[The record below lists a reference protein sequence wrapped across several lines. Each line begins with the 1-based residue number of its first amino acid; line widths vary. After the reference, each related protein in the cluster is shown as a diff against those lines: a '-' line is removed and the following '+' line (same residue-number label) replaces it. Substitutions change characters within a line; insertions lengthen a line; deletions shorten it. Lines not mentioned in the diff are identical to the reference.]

1 MRPIT
6 RWIAWL
12 PVLAWLAGCTIG
24 QPASESGGPGLAS
37 DETLAH
43 RRARLRLAL
52 ATAYYQQ
59 GQDAVALEEL
69 RQSLAHRN
77 DHAAAWNLR
86 GLVLMRQGQWEPA
99 RESLVRAMAL
109 APQDADPVHNL
120 GWLMCQ
126 RPDARLAEAEQLLQR
141 ALGLVASAKT
151 WMALGLCQQRA
162 GNLERAGTSLQ
173 QALILAP
180 DQPQALWPLAQV
192 LYSQGRW
199 QQAWDTLA
207 RLHAGHAASAESLW
221 LAIRA
226 ARRIDNGEMAS
237 QEMAQLRREFGRS
250 PQAQALDKGWFD
262 E

>member
-1 MRPIT
+1 MARC
-6 RWIAWL
+6 IAWL
-12 PVLAWLAGCTIG
+12 PVLAWLAGC
-24 QPASESGGPGLAS
+24 AAGPGVVPTEPGPVA

-43 RRARLRLAL
+43 KRARLRLEL

-69 RQSLAHRN
+69 GQSLTHRRDN
-77 DHAAAWNLR
+77 AAAWSLR
-86 GLVLMRQGQWEPA
+86 GLVLMRQGQWAPA
-99 RESLVRAMAL
+99 RESLERAVAL
-109 APQDADPVHNL
+109 APQDADLLHNL

-126 RPDARLAEAEQLLQR
+126 QPDAPLDQAEQHLQR
-141 ALGLVASAKT
+141 ALALAASART
-151 WMALGLCQQRA
+151 WTALGLCQQRA
-162 GNLERAGTSLQ
+162 GQLGQAQASLQ
-173 QALILAP
+173 QALALSP

-207 RLHAGHAASAESLW
+207 RLHARQAASAESLW

-226 ARRIDNGEMAS
+226 ARRLDNGELARR
-237 QEMAQLRREFGRS
+237 EMVQLRQEFARS